1 MSVLRI
7 CRRWFHP
14 VCGKIVLPKSS
25 TTFLSDSGEILPV
38 SSYEPPKPSTSD
50 AEQVPDWAGADREAL
65 VFNSFADFVPVEVAP
80 LPGIIFNAVIR
91 PDIVHRV
98 VVWQAACRRRGIHNT
113 KTRAEVSGGGRKP
126 RPQKGTGRSRQGS
139 IRSPLWVHGGVAHGP
154 KPKDYSY
161 QEAQKLVENGM
172 RSLLTS
178 RFMDG
183 RLWIVRDCSLPSSD
197 PDILH
202 THVKTHSW
210 KSFAIIDAR
219 TDDFEGVSDNLAD
232 AAFFVPEAKV
242 LPLEKMNVYDIIQQD
257 HLVISK
263 PALERISS
271 KFRHLYCYY

>member
-1 MSVLRI
+1 MSMLTF

-14 VCGKIVLPKSS
+14 VRGKIVLPKSS
-25 TTFLSDSGEILPV
+25 TTFLSSSGQILPV
-38 SSYEPPKPSTSD
+38 SSIESSEVSTATVES
-50 AEQVPDWAGADREAL
+50 VPDWAGADREAL
-65 VFNSFADFVPVEVAP
+65 VFDTFDNFVPVDVAH
-80 LPGIIFNAVIR
+80 LPGIIFNAAIR

-161 QEAQKLVENGM
+161 QEARKLVENGL
-172 RSLLTS
+172 RSLLSS
-178 RFMDG
+178 RLMDG
-183 RLWIVRDCSLPSSD
+183 RLWIVRDCALPSSD

-202 THVKTHSW
+202 AHLKKYSW
-210 KSFAIIDAR
+210 KSFAVVDAR
-219 TDDFEGVSDNLAD
+219 NDDFDGVSDNLAD

-242 LPLEKMNVYDIIQQD
+242 LTAEKMNVYDIIQQD

-263 PALERISS
+263 QALEQMLD
-271 KFRHLYCYY
+271 KFKHLNCYY